1 MDFSDIQLLECN
13 RAQSMQVKSGNNTQ
27 PAVFTCKLG
36 KGVKLDAG
44 DQVEIL
50 NGFISENGC
59 GGNNMEFNGNFIK
72 TANGFNEEGI
82 ESQVVSVDL
91 EFTNLDIK
99 HDKLVAADFQHK
111 ESVVVKN
118 TKDGTATN
126 SIKTVQLKDNET
138 SIPQRYY
145 KSNNG
150 EGHLYLPRRFTMN
163 NITADNP
170 YPVPKPKK
178 DAATNQAREFPMEV
192 FFENIEDATQ
202 GVNLSS
208 INNDKTDKSK
218 HAKCDYFLYTSGGF
232 NEAYD
237 GSFGVRPTNQYYK
250 PRTDNKRFTMFI
262 KSKNYNFYAN
272 APINAV
278 TGKNTLL
285 EEALVNDPIA
295 SNDYIE
301 YIELKN
307 YKVQVGF
314 NSPANV
320 AGQFTE
326 QMQET
331 INYTTSD
338 GEYRAQ
344 PERLELDV
352 TFVDQTE
359 SQTYEVFS
367 ATTDNSYFPIESGG
381 MGRND
386 YQTYNLSQTAAAS
399 FLADPSYTPTA
410 AEQLAITRYAS
421 TYQYIFVKR
430 PEIFIAGR
438 KLNNYIGAINTND
451 TGGECKGFITNP
463 TPIESLKPAT
473 QNDGLMTSWE
483 YTDKNLKLL
492 SNLFKAQKEY
502 TAELGLGE
510 DRFLHMMTMPET
522 ATVKNRMGWDGY
534 ETETGTN
541 GSFPNTA
548 PIIIRYDKTKEDIY
562 NDGLEGTSNLS
573 YGFATRKRE
582 VVLENSAIVDVIVI
596 HPELAT
602 SIGSGVGGGF
612 TLPNLF
618 KGQPLDPDNAQNN
631 ILTGNTT
638 YVGWDWHAMSF
649 GQVIMSSMNG
659 HSYGPST
666 SLVDLRLKN
675 NFTSPTE
682 YVPTASLQTNTNC
695 DFAILNDTPTSE
707 TNSHYNLGAQRITE
721 FLNFRYI
728 GANNPA
734 LVFDPV
740 SNSFGFEYLHTAER
754 INQPASAGRV
764 TTVELTIPSQP
775 AQTIPT
781 SIPIDAGAKTEC
793 YKINKRLRY
802 NDYTPDMKP
811 YLVNYPK
818 RLVYTADIG
827 TDKLP
832 LNLATMEKGQ
842 AFQSVQDFA
851 PTAIAQS
858 NQNIEEGAIFDQHC
872 GIMLDIGATCPKRYW
887 DKSFFGLLGFTYEQ
901 FHPNEITELNNQQI
915 RVGEGNMFNM
925 KYAITNCEVVS
936 SEIMDYPMQQW
947 GGVNYSTQIA
957 APLVVQWSDKLTAP
971 LNGADTNEG
980 YSMKYKPYIVQ
991 NTESITT
998 RAQTIPKLMTRPY
1011 YTIRSDILDD
1021 SKYIGGTDG
1030 GLKLSLL
1037 GVVNKINGEGDYYFT
1052 DSGGMSF
1059 TITNP
1064 ITLTDI
1070 TTAICDP
1077 DGTLSNVNDN
1087 SAVIYKIT
1095 KQMNTDKFNILKQIM
1110 QEQQQQPKK

>member
-1 MDFSDIQLLECN
+1 
-13 RAQSMQVKSGNNTQ
+13 MQVKSGNNTQ

-59 GGNNMEFNGNFIK
+59 GGNNIEFNGNFIK
-72 TANGFNEEGI
+72 TANGFDEDGEETQI
-82 ESQVVSVDL
+82 VKVKL
-91 EFTNLDIK
+91 EYTNLVIK
-99 HDKLVAADFQHK
+99 HDKLLANDFQHK
-111 ESVVVKN
+111 ESVIVQN
-118 TKDGTATN
+118 TKDATN
-126 SIKTVQLKDNET
+126 TNSQFTVQLKDNET
-138 SIPQRYY
+138 TIPQRYY

-170 YPVPKPKK
+170 YPKPEAKAK
-178 DAATNQAREFPMEV
+178 AATNQAREFPMEV
-192 FFENIEDATQ
+192 FFENIEDAAQ
-202 GVNLSS
+202 GVNYSS

-218 HAKCDYFLYTSGGF
+218 HAECDYFLYTSGGY
-232 NEAYD
+232 NEAFRHD
-237 GSFGVRPTNQYYK
+237 GVQPTNQFYK

-262 KSKNYNFYAN
+262 KSKNYNVYDT
-272 APINAV
+272 APLNQA
-278 TGKNTLL
+278 TGKSILL
-285 EEALVNDPIA
+285 EEAVINDPIA
-295 SNDYIE
+295 SNDFIE

-307 YKVQVGF
+307 YKVEVGF
-314 NSPANV
+314 NSPSNV
-320 AGQFTE
+320 AGQITE
-326 QMQET
+326 QMQQT
-331 INYTTSD
+331 KDYTTSD
-338 GEYRAQ
+338 GEFRAQ

-352 TFVDQTE
+352 GFTGQGDA
-359 SQTYEVFS
+359 QTYEVFS

-386 YQTYNLSQTAAAS
+386 YQTRALYESATAS
-399 FLADPSYTPTA
+399 FIADPNYTPSA
-410 AEQLAITRYAS
+410 AEKLAITRYMS
-421 TYQYIFVKR
+421 TYQYIFIKR

-438 KLNNYIGAINTND
+438 KLNNYLGAVNTND
-451 TGGECKGFITNP
+451 TGGECKGFISNP
-463 TPIESLKPAT
+463 TSIESLKQST
-473 QNDGLMTSWE
+473 QNDGIMTSWE
-483 YTDKNLKLL
+483 YTEKNLLLL
-492 SNLFKAQKEY
+492 SNLFKAEEQY
-502 TAELGLGE
+502 TAELGIGE

-534 ETETGTN
+534 ETETGTT

-548 PIIIRYDKTKEDIY
+548 PIIFKYDKSKEDIY
-562 NDGLEGTSNLS
+562 NDGLEGTDNLS
-573 YGFATRKRE
+573 YGFATRA
-582 VVLENSAIVDVIVI
+582 VGITLENGSKMDVIVI

-602 SIGSGVGGGF
+602 SISAGVGGGF
-612 TLPNLF
+612 TLENLF
-618 KGQPLDPDNAQNN
+618 LGQPVDPNNSDNN
-631 ILTGNTT
+631 ILSVNTT
-638 YVGWDWHAMSF
+638 YIGWDWHANSY

-659 HSYGPST
+659 HSYGPAT
-666 SLVDLRLKN
+666 SLVDLRLNN
-675 NFTSPTE
+675 NFTSDTD
-682 YVPTASLQTNTNC
+682 YVEGASLQANTNC
-695 DFAILNDTPTSE
+695 EFAIMNNTPTTE
-707 TNSHYNLGAQRITE
+707 ANSKYNVVSQRITE
-721 FLNFRYI
+721 YLNFRYI

-734 LVFDPV
+734 LVFDPT
-740 SNSFGFEYLHTAER
+740 SNSFGFQYLHTAER

-764 TTVELTIPSQP
+764 TTVELTVGTAPNE
-775 AQTIPT
+775 TKTTVPT

-811 YLVNYPK
+811 YLVSYPK
-818 RLVYTADIG
+818 RLIYTSDAG

-832 LNLATMEKGQ
+832 LNLSTMEHGQ
-842 AFQSVQDFA
+842 AFDSTVDFA

-872 GIMLDIGATCPKRYW
+872 GVMLDIGATCPKRYW

-925 KYAITNCEVVS
+925 KYAVTNCQVVS
-936 SEIMDYPMQQW
+936 AEIMDYPMQQW

-957 APLVVQWSDKLTAP
+957 APLVVQWGTTSSDTATCF
-971 LNGADTNEG
+971 G
-980 YSMKYKPYIVQ
+980 MKYKPYIVQ
-991 NTESITT
+991 NTQSITT
-998 RAQTIPKLMTRPY
+998 RAQNIPKLMTRPY

-1021 SKYIGGTDG
+1021 SKYIGGLDG

-1064 ITLTDI
+1064 ITITDI

-1077 DGTLSNVNDN
+1077 DGSLSNVNDN

-1110 QEQQQQPKK
+1110 AQEQQPKK